1 MWSEAKES
9 TDPLKFIYEDLAIAT
24 YLITLWHSNLVDKSQ
39 TVFADLG
46 CGNGL
51 LVYIL
56 IREGYQGY
64 GYDVRRRKLWSL
76 YPDNVSSHL
85 YEHAI
90 EPFRFN
96 LPIEVNWL
104 IGNHSDELSP
114 WIPVLAATCRK
125 NANYFLL
132 PCCAFEFSGKKYQ
145 RRNSSVSGYSD
156 FCEYAE
162 KISNICG
169 FKTLKDRLKIPSTK
183 RIALIGL
190 NHMYTEKD
198 YFNKTETIKEF
209 VRNEQLEHS
218 STSLNGIKLREKTE
232 AVRNCTQIEKSIIE
246 RLVNKIFN
254 LLLEYKTDVES
265 SWQRGGSL
273 RLQQIAAALDKDD
286 LKHIKS
292 ECGGLKTLLRN
303 KHEIF
308 EFQLPDYVVI
318 RKPQIQTNNSNKP
331 KTVKK
336 RACYFKL
343 NHPQGCPLTD
353 EQCTFIH

>member
-1 MWSEAKES
+1 MVTQSPTA
-9 TDPLKFIYEDLAIAT
+9 
-24 YLITLWHSNLVDKSQ
+24 
-39 TVFADLG
+39 FADLG
-46 CGNGL
+46 CGNGF

-76 YPDNVSSHL
+76 YPDNVSSRL
-85 YEHAI
+85 YEQTI
-90 EPFRFN
+90 EPLKFN
-96 LPIEVNWL
+96 LPSNVDWL

-114 WIPVLAATCRK
+114 WLPVLAATCHK

-169 FKTLKDRLKIPSTK
+169 FRTLKDRLKIPSTK

-190 NHMYTEKD
+190 NGNDTEND
-198 YFNKTETIKEF
+198 YLSKIKAIKEF
-209 VRNEQLEHS
+209 VRNEQLQHS
-218 STSLNGIKLREKTE
+218 NTSLDDIKLREKTE

-246 RLVNKIFN
+246 TLVKKIFN
-254 LLLEYKTDVES
+254 LLLEGETHNES
-265 SWQRGGSL
+265 SWKIGRRL
-273 RLQQIAAALDKDD
+273 RLQQIAKALNKDD

-308 EFQLPDYVVI
+308 EFQLPDYVVL
-318 RKPQIQTNNSNKP
+318 RKPQIQVCYTSKP
-331 KTVKK
+331 QTVKK
-336 RACYFKL
+336 RACFFKL
-343 NHPQGCPLTD
+343 NHPQGCPLSD
-353 EQCTFIH
+353 DQCTFVH